1 MDIPKEIIAI
11 GDVLQKAGYKAYLVG
26 GCVRDILIG
35 AVPPKEGEPRPPRRD
50 ESRPG
55 LRREPKDWDVTTDA
69 KPEEIQKIFAT
80 FGSGTAE
87 KPATVYENNFGTV
100 GIKTDSEDPKLKIVE
115 VTTFRLEGKYTD
127 KRHPDE
133 IKFAKTVEED
143 LSRRDFTINAIAISF
158 SQGKPSTRVARSGN
172 KLLVPEPA
180 CPVGRLVEGR
190 LIDPFG
196 GQDDLAKKI
205 IRTVGNPD
213 DRFTE
218 DALRLM
224 RAVRFAAQL
233 GFVIEKETAA
243 AITKHAGLLEMI
255 SKERVRDE
263 LVKMLMTDNA
273 VQGVEDM
280 RVFGLLRYVLP
291 ELQDGVGVGQNK
303 HHIYSVYEHNL
314 HGIEYAVEKNFPLD
328 LRITAL
334 LHDVGKPATK
344 HGEGENCT
352 FYGHQVVGERMAI
365 AILDRLHFPRQLIE
379 KVALLIREHMFVYD
393 PESVTLAGVRRIIR
407 RVGAENV
414 DALILVRE
422 ADRIGSGVPKAQP
435 YRLRYLKA
443 MIEKVQKD
451 PIHPKMLV
459 LKGDD
464 VMRILNI
471 PAGPKIGK
479 VLAAL
484 LEEALEHPELNET
497 AVLEKRVREL
507 GELSE
512 KELDAIA
519 AKAKKSAANAQE
531 RIDAEIKKKYF
542 V

>member
-1 MDIPKEIIAI
+1 MNSLIPKEILAI

-35 AVPPKEGEPRPPRRD
+35 
-50 ESRPG
+50 
-55 LRREPKDWDVTTDA
+55 REPKDWDITTDA

-80 FGSGTAE
+80 FAGGTVE
-87 KPATVYENNFGTV
+87 DPSTVYENNFGTV
-100 GIKTDSEDPKLKIVE
+100 LIKLGSQTNADDTQTNAENPRQRESALNVVE

-133 IKFAKTVEED
+133 VKFAKTVEED
-143 LSRRDFTINAIAISF
+143 LSRRDFTINAIALGL
-158 SQGKPSTRVARSGN
+158 SQGEPSTRATRSGN
-172 KLLVPEPA
+172 KLLVPE
-180 CPVGRLVEGR
+180 LVEGQ
-190 LIDPFG
+190 LIDPYG
-196 GQDDLAKKI
+196 GQTDLKKKI

-213 DRFTE
+213 ERFTE

-243 AITKHAGLLEMI
+243 AIKKHAGLLEMI

-263 LVKMLMTDNA
+263 LAKLLMTDNA
-273 VQGVEDM
+273 VRGMEDM
-280 RVFGLLRYVLP
+280 RAFGLLRYVLP
-291 ELQDGVGVGQNK
+291 ELQDGVSVGQNK
-303 HHIYSVYEHNL
+303 HHIYTVYEHNL
-314 HGIEYAVEKNFPLD
+314 RSLAYAVQKNFPLD

-344 HGEGENCT
+344 HGEGESCT
-352 FYGHQVVGERMAI
+352 FYGHQVVGERI
-365 AILDRLHFPRQLIE
+365 AMTMLDRLHFPRPLIE

-393 PESVTLAGVRRIIR
+393 PESVTLAGVRRIVR
-407 RVGAENV
+407 RVGRENV
-414 DALILVRE
+414 NDLMLVRE

-464 VMRILNI
+464 VMRILHI
-471 PAGPKIGK
+471 AGVERRCGAGK
-479 VLAAL
+479 TRARVGRAL
-484 LEEALEHPELNET
+484 R
-497 AVLEKRVREL
+497 KRT
-507 GELSE
+507 
-512 KELDAIA
+512 
-519 AKAKKSAANAQE
+519 
-531 RIDAEIKKKYF
+531 
-542 V
+542 

>member
-1 MDIPKEIIAI
+1 MSYTIPKEIIAV
-11 GDVLQKAGYKAYLVG
+11 GATLTKAGYKAYLVG
-26 GCVRDILIG
+26 GCVRDLLIG
-35 AVPPKEGEPRPPRRD
+35 RA
-50 ESRPG
+50 
-55 LRREPKDWDVTTDA
+55 PKDWDVTTDA
-69 KPEEIQKIFAT
+69 TPEEIQKLFSTFA
-80 FGSGTAE
+80 GATADE
-87 KPATVYENNFGTV
+87 PATVYENNFGTV
-100 GIKTDSEDPKLKIVE
+100 GIKTDSKDPTLKIVE

-133 IKFAKTVEED
+133 IKFARTVEED
-143 LSRRDFTINAIAISF
+143 LARRDFTINAIALALIEIKNQKS
-158 SQGKPSTRVARSGN
+158 KIKKTNENARID
-172 KLLVPEPA
+172 E
-180 CPVGRLVEGR
+180 REI
-190 LIDPFG
+190 IDPYG
-196 GQDDLAKKI
+196 GRRDLEKKI
-205 IRTVGNPD
+205 IRTVGD
-213 DRFTE
+213 ASARFNE

-224 RAVRFAAQL
+224 RAVRFSAQL
-233 GFVIEKETAA
+233 GFEIEKETVA
-243 AITKHAGLLEMI
+243 AIKKHAGLLEMI

-263 LVKMLMTDNA
+263 LVKLLVTDNA
-273 VQGVEDM
+273 VQGIEDM
-280 RVFGLLRYVLP
+280 RAFGLLRHVLP

-314 HGIEYAVEKNFPLD
+314 RSLRYAVEKNFPLD

-365 AILDRLHFPRQLIE
+365 KMLDRLHFPRPLIE

-407 RVGAENV
+407 RVGSKNIS
-414 DALILVRE
+414 DLMLVRE

-451 PIHPKMLV
+451 PIHPKMMV
-459 LKGDD
+459 LKGEDI
-464 VMRILNI
+464 MRILDI
-471 PAGPKIGK
+471 PPGPKVGK

-484 LEEALEHPELNET
+484 LEEVLEHPELNDVV
-497 AVLEKRVREL
+497 ALEKRVREL
-507 GELSE
+507 GGLSD

-519 AKAKKSAANAQE
+519 AKAKKSAAAAQE